1 VSSSSL
7 AGAVLRRSAPLA
19 RRFRR
24 ALLVRRIRVIAAAA
38 HATVDVQIAT
48 DALVSRRVRV
58 EVGEG
63 TASSLRIGVGTAI
76 GEGVVLQ
83 LRGGLIDVGPWS
95 DLRRGVVL
103 NVSGAL
109 RVGERTVLGAGTTV
123 HCAHQVTVGDRVG
136 IGEYTTLV
144 DTSHRHTA
152 PDRPVIYDTIEGSVV
167 VGDDAFIGTK
177 STLTRDSRVGAFAFV
192 GAGSTVIG
200 EVPAKTFFSG
210 VPAREISAVE
220 LPWE

>member
-1 VSSSSL
+1 MSSSSL
-7 AGAVLRRSAPLA
+7 AGALVRRARPFA

-24 ALLVRRIRVIAAAA
+24 ALLVRRIQVLAAAA
-38 HATVDVQIAT
+38 GATVQVEVAT
-48 DALVSRRVRV
+48 DALVGRDVRV
-58 EVGEG
+58 EVGPG
-63 TASSLRIGVGTAI
+63 SSRLRIGSATAI
-76 GEGVVLQ
+76 GDGVVLQ
-83 LRGGLIDVGPWS
+83 LRGGSIEVGPWS

-109 RVGERTVLGAGTTV
+109 VVGERTVLGAGTTV
-123 HCAHQVTVGDRVG
+123 HCAHQVTIGDRVG

-152 PDRPVIYDTIEGSVV
+152 PDRPIVYDTVAGSVV
-167 VGDDAFIGTK
+167 VGDDVFIGTK
-177 STLTRDSRVGAFAFV
+177 STLTRDCRLGDFAVV

-200 EVPAKTFFSG
+200 QVAAKTFVSG
-210 VPAREISAVE
+210 VPAREVATVD

>member
-1 VSSSSL
+1 MSSSSL
-7 AGAVLRRSAPLA
+7 AGAVVRRSAPLA
-19 RRFRR
+19 RRWRR
-24 ALLVRRIRVIAAAA
+24 ALLVRRIRVLAAAA
-38 HATVDVQIAT
+38 HASVDVQIAT
-48 DALVSRRVRV
+48 DALVARGIRVD
-58 EVGEG
+58 VGEG
-63 TASSLRIGVGTAI
+63 TTSTLRIATGAAI

-83 LRGGLIDVGPWS
+83 LRGGSIEVGPWS

-103 NVSGAL
+103 NVSGDL

-123 HCAHQVTVGDRVG
+123 HCAHAVTIGDRVG

-144 DTSHRHTA
+144 DTSHRHTQ
-152 PDRPVIYDTIEGSVV
+152 PDRPVVYDTVEGSVV

-177 STLTRDSRVGAFAFV
+177 STLTRDCRVGPFAFV

-200 EVPAKTFFSG
+200 DVPAKTFVSG